1 MTIRFKIIKNTLSYK
16 VKAVYFKY
24 DIFYTLA
31 NVNTKEVQDFTDIS
45 KIQKEE
51 TNNAVKP
58 EDIIIFDKN
67 LQKKGV

>member
-1 MTIRFKIIKNTLSYK
+1 MIKNTLSYK